1 MVPLNALLLAT
12 QLVGR
17 LVIEP
22 DVLASHDT
30 STPHVEMTVATSPVD
45 ARRLLATTIVGD
57 RTKTYLSVDGGDS
70 WSGHDFDDPEVV
82 AGGSDPQTFFTRRGT
97 ALFITLGSGKRAD
110 GRSLSVLLVYRSE
123 NGGMTWSPKI
133 AIGGDSQWDRPIV
146 TMDKEGSIYIAASTS
161 NAQHLYEAAV
171 MRSDDDGRTFTAP
184 VTLARA
190 PEGVVMNILG
200 IAALDGGKIAAVVMQ
215 TAGFERY
222 TMTSELSADRGATWS
237 EPHPVATYSLPKE
250 VEKKLAPY
258 QTWPL
263 FASDEGGMY
272 GVWTTM
278 RDGSPRIE
286 FASSK
291 DGISWNAARLVEPGT
306 STQYSPTIAAGGGAV
321 AIAWFDTRDLT
332 QTGAYRVR
340 FTASTDQGRTFLPSR
355 VISSEVSHALGRGN
369 TALEPASFVDHRGIQ
384 RVAFLSAVDRF
395 FNGGDYCGLAAD
407 RDGVFH
413 PFWADSRTGTFQCW
427 TARVHVAHDAATP
440 CLAPSPST
448 DISKR
453 VALVADPSV
462 REPASNEVTIPFRI
476 RNDSDAPI
484 SGPITI
490 EVLGFGDGPKGDM
503 HQESAPTILNAPNGK
518 PGAGAVFDYSDA
530 LGDLCALPPGASTR
544 AVTWRFRVK
553 EGAPI
558 PQMSVV
564 VHGVVGH

>member
-1 MVPLNALLLAT
+1 MLPLNALLLAT

-17 LVIEP
+17 LVVEP

-30 STPHVEMTVATSPVD
+30 ASPHVEMTVAASPVD
-45 ARRLLATTIVGD
+45 ARRLLATTIVAD
-57 RTKTYLSVDGGDS
+57 RTKTYLSVDGGYS
-70 WSGHDFDDPEVV
+70 WSGHDFDDPEVI

-97 ALFITLGSGKRAD
+97 ALFITLGSGTRPD
-110 GRSLSVLLVYRSE
+110 GRSLSLLLVYRSE
-123 NGGMTWSPKI
+123 DGGVTWSPKI

-146 TMDKEGSIYIAASTS
+146 TMDKQGSIYIAATAP
-161 NAQHLYEAAV
+161 NAKHLYEAAV

-184 VTLARA
+184 VTLATA
-190 PEGVVMNILG
+190 PEGAVMNVLG
-200 IAALDGGKIAAVVMQ
+200 IAALDSGKIAAVVMQ
-215 TAGFERY
+215 TAGFETY
-222 TMTSELSADRGATWS
+222 TMTSELSADRGGTWS
-237 EPHPVATYSLPKE
+237 EPHAVATYSLPKE

-263 FASDEGGMY
+263 FAADESGVY

-291 DGISWNAARLVEPGT
+291 DGVSWSAARLVEPGS
-306 STQYSPTIAAGGGAV
+306 STQYSPTIAAGGGAL

-332 QTGAYRVR
+332 ENGAYRVR

-369 TALEPASFVDHRGIQ
+369 AGFEPASFVDHRGIQ
-384 RVAFLSAVDRF
+384 RVAFVSAVDRF

-427 TARVHVAHDAATP
+427 TARVHVARDAPAP
-440 CLAPSPST
+440 CVAQTAVT

-453 VALVADPSV
+453 VALVADPIS
-462 REPASNEVTIPFRI
+462 REAGSNEVAIPFRI
-476 RNDSDAPI
+476 RNDGDAPI
-484 SGPITI
+484 AGPLTI
-490 EVLGFGDGPKGDM
+490 EVLGFGDGPKGEL
-503 HQESAPTILNAPNGK
+503 HRESAPTIVNAPNGR
-518 PGAGAVFDYSDA
+518 PGAGAVFDYSAA
-530 LGDLCALPPGASTR
+530 LGDLCTLAPGASTE
-544 AVTWRFRVK
+544 AVTWRFRVQ
-553 EGAPI
+553 GAAI

-564 VHGVVGH
+564 VHGVVVH